1 MLKGSGPR
9 YIHPSNPRSCMVSY
23 FCVLFVRHL
32 QILLSFQ
39 GSAITVPFMK
49 RNEKLNGF
57 NVLNVDDP
65 NSSHRQGPVFASRRH
80 SAGLRCLE
88 SRRGKGKFAGRAAHK
103 NPNLEEFPPLFPNAS
118 SCDKMRFYKH
128 LPWLCR
134 VSEQK
139 QLSLMELRRL

>member
-103 NPNLEEFPPLFPNAS
+103 PKFGGIPSTFF
-118 SCDKMRFYKH
+118 KMQAHVIRCGFTN

-139 QLSLMELRRL
+139 QLL